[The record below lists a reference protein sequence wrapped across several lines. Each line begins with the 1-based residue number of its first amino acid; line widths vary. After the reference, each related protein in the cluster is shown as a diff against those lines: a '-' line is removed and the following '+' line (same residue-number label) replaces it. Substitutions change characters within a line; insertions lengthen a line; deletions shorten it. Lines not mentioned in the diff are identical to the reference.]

1 VKTIVTNPSRN
12 PLVNFLNRSDSNSG
26 KRFLFICFRF
36 LSWQSCLL
44 RRDWVVMNLYIGNG
58 IPRDYIAPD
67 KVVTAAEF
75 VILRLLLPLPAAK
88 EWLDH
93 DVLDRTSAAV
103 QIQQ

>member
-1 VKTIVTNPSRN
+1 MLSLSKLAVVFVTER
-12 PLVNFLNRSDSNSG
+12 LGSDES
-26 KRFLFICFRF
+26 
-36 LSWQSCLL
+36 
-44 RRDWVVMNLYIGNG
+44 LYCNG
-58 IPRDYIAPD
+58 IPRVYIAPD
-67 KVVTAAEF
+67 KVVTGAEF